1 MPLTRIKASVIID
14 GTLGTADIADD
25 AVTAAKI
32 ANAVNTD
39 IATGVTKNILK
50 IDNKK
55 ISRPAIFNKSL
66 YIISNNS
73 IIKLD

>member
-32 ANAVNTD
+32 ANAINTD
-39 IATGVTKNILK
+39 IATGVTANMQ
-50 IDNKK
+50 
-55 ISRPAIFNKSL
+55 
-66 YIISNNS
+66 Y
-73 IIKLD
+73 